1 MKIDL
6 NNIELMNQ
14 LLRIITTNQGWYTP
28 IITLSFLI
36 LLWKNNNNIQN
47 QENNILE
54 IYKIVNNL
62 NKKLLEQDFYKN
74 FLNNINNGIIFSN
87 NSINLAF
94 DPTSY
99 SYSIFKYM
107 FLSYFNNPI
116 NNIFICLLNWSVYKY
131 YYSVRINGL
140 NQGFLSNRINS
151 ALQRSNLGNLMRL
164 KIFSWIYNEYLRKGT
179 RFFIRF

>member
-28 IITLSFLI
+28 IIALSFLI

-62 NKKLLEQDFYKN
+62 NNK
-74 FLNNINNGIIFSN
+74 
-87 NSINLAF
+87 
-94 DPTSY
+94 
-99 SYSIFKYM
+99 
-107 FLSYFNNPI
+107 
-116 NNIFICLLNWSVYKY
+116 
-131 YYSVRINGL
+131 
-140 NQGFLSNRINS
+140 
-151 ALQRSNLGNLMRL
+151 
-164 KIFSWIYNEYLRKGT
+164 
-179 RFFIRF
+179 